1 MTEEQSEE
9 IYVLL
14 GNMRCAMY
22 GLKLIRRIA
31 KASLDTVCDEC
42 QASDVVDSH
51 AWNRLLLS
59 LDDMQEIVKEIQA
72 SRNTILKL
80 AKGDE
85 E

>member
-9 IYVLL
+9 IYMLL
-14 GNMRCAMY
+14 GNMRCAIY
-22 GLKLIRRIA
+22 GLKITRRIA

-42 QASDVVDSH
+42 QASELVDSQ

-72 SRNTILKL
+72 SRNTIVNIL
-80 AKGDE
+80 KGDE